1 MPPRCAACPAN
12 MYADH
17 SLRLAQEIVTKN
29 FFLRLLRQKGKG
41 GGKLR
46 MIQNGGLAAGGKK
59 IFFKLLR
66 LGKLDKL
73 FTHQIIKGNFPFPPP
88 AQLQDFIYGCVT
100 WTYIAKHFSKL
111 DMRDFTV
118 FRSYI
123 MTVAKHLCI
132 DALRKHKIEV
142 LEEEL
147 TAEEIDGC
155 TAIDEDCVFREV
167 CAKDAS
173 QILMQ
178 CLSELREEYRDVLK
192 LHYYHERK
200 VREIAEVLHLSESNV
215 KQRLARGR
223 VLLAEKIKE
232 KGMVYE
238 EL

>member
-1 MPPRCAACPAN
+1 MLIFYLSLIEN
-12 MYADH
+12 EADKIIFEDLYYKYKDDVMRRTTYIMH
-17 SLRLAQEIVTKN
+17 NEHDGEDMAQE
-29 FFLRLLRQKGKG
+29 
-41 GGKLR
+41 
-46 MIQNGGLAAGGKK
+46 
-59 IFFKLLR
+59 
-66 LGKLDKL
+66 
-73 FTHQIIKGNFPFPPP
+73 
-88 AQLQDFIYGCVT
+88 T

-192 LHYYHERK
+192 LHYYHGRK